1 MDILFVRDEESK
13 NVIGCYADIEGI
25 ASVVVKV
32 FKDNSKYEIIDSV
45 FRRRLGLKSTADD
58 LLGLADIHQVK
69 YIIANPLADNVYRGG
84 TLEKNYEFPIEI
96 QWEFNEIN
104 VEKMLF
110 LTECYLNE
118 GRLKLSVDVE
128 EVIEKE
134 LRSFALQEYRDD
146 SRASHRLFAFFHA
159 ISGARPFTPTWVN
172 S

>member
-1 MDILFVRDEESK
+1 MDILFVRGEESK
-13 NVIGCYADIEGI
+13 NIIGCYADIAGI

-32 FKDNSKYEIIDSV
+32 FEDNSQYEIVDSI

-69 YIIANPLADNVYRGG
+69 YIFANSLVDNVYRGG
-84 TLEKNYEFPIEI
+84 TLAKNYEFPIEI

-110 LTECYLNE
+110 LTESYLNE
-118 GRLKLSVDVE
+118 GRLKLSADVE
-128 EVIEKE
+128 EAIEKE
-134 LRSFALQEYRDD
+134 LRNFDLRNYRED

-159 ISGARPFTPTWVN
+159 ISAARPFTPTWAN